1 MLPARVSEKRTVAKQ
16 PKRETRWRSHAH
28 CDWIRR
34 FACANCGETANVQVA
49 HVRIGSGAG
58 IAQKPDDW
66 RTVPLCG
73 PQEGKIGC
81 HAFQHRDGERTF
93 WAAYKANHGQ
103 SVERLIAELCVASPR
118 AAEITRVKRE
128 RADG

>member
-1 MLPARVSEKRTVAKQ
+1 MLPSRVSEKAKPAKR
-16 PKRETRWRSHAH
+16 PKRETRWRSLAH

-81 HAFQHRDGERTF
+81 HAHQHRVGERTF
-93 WAAYKANHGQ
+93 WTDYKNAHGQ
-103 SVERLIAELCVASPR
+103 GVERLIRELCQASPK
-118 AAEITRVKRE
+118 AAEIASVQRE
-128 RADG
+128 RTNA